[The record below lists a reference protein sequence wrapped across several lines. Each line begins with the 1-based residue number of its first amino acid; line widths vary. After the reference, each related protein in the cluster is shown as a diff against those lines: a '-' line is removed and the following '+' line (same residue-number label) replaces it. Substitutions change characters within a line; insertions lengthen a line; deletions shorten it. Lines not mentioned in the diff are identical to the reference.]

1 LGGLNGALGQRYV
14 NNSLAAGRR
23 LAFRLVL
30 AQVAAAIIVGT
41 LFLIEGAASAVAAL
55 GGGLVVA
62 IGTAL
67 LALRVFRP
75 SLASGV
81 VTMRRFALGT
91 LLKWLVVLGGLFL
104 ILVRLKLPALPAL
117 VGLAAAMLVN
127 VLALRF
133 ET

>member
-1 LGGLNGALGQRYV
+1 M

-23 LAFRLVL
+23 LALKVVL
-30 AQVAAAIIVGT
+30 AQVAAAIVVGA
-41 LFLIEGAASAVAAL
+41 LFLFEGAASAVAAL

-75 SLASGV
+75 SLASGA

-104 ILVRLKLPALPAL
+104 ILVRLRLPPLPTL
-117 VGLAAAMLVN
+117 VGLGAVMLVN

-133 ET
+133 DTG

>member
-1 LGGLNGALGQRYV
+1 M

-23 LAFRLVL
+23 LAFEVVL
-30 AQVAAAIIVGT
+30 AQVATAIIVGA
-41 LFLIEGAASAVAAL
+41 LFLFEGAASAVAAL

-62 IGTAL
+62 IGTTL
-67 LALRVFRP
+67 LAVRVFRP
-75 SLASGV
+75 PLASGG

-104 ILVRLKLPALPAL
+104 ILVRLKLPPLPAL
-117 VGLAAAMLVN
+117 VGLGAAMLVN
-127 VLALRF
+127 WLALRF

>member
-1 LGGLNGALGQRYV
+1 MQV
-14 NNSLAAGRR
+14 
-23 LAFRLVL
+23 VL
-30 AQVAAAIIVGT
+30 AQAVAAVVAGGVFLLAGT
-41 LFLIEGAASAVAAL
+41 TASAAAAL
-55 GGGLVVA
+55 GGGLALA

-75 SLASGV
+75 SLASGA

-104 ILVRLKLPALPAL
+104 ILVRLRLPLLPALA
-117 VGLAAAMLVN
+117 GLAAAMLAN

-133 ET
+133 DA

>member
-1 LGGLNGALGQRYV
+1 M

-23 LAFRLVL
+23 LAFQVVL
-30 AQVAAAIIVGT
+30 AQVAVAIIVGA
-41 LFLIEGAASAVAAL
+41 LFFFGGAASGFAAL

-62 IGTAL
+62 IGTTL

-75 SLASGV
+75 SLASGT

-104 ILVRLKLPALPAL
+104 ILVRLKLPPLPAM
-117 VGLAAAMLVN
+117 VGLGAAVLVN
-127 VLALRF
+127 MLALRF
-133 ET
+133 NT

>member
-1 LGGLNGALGQRYV
+1 M

-23 LAFRLVL
+23 LAFQVVL
-30 AQVAAAIIVGT
+30 AQVAAAIIAGA
-41 LFLIEGAASAVAAL
+41 LFLWGGTASAAAAL
-55 GGGLVVA
+55 GGGMVVA

-91 LLKWLVVLGGLFL
+91 LLKWLVVLGGMFL
-104 ILVRLKLPALPAL
+104 ILVRLRLPLVPAL
-117 VGLAAAMLVN
+117 VGLGAAMLVN

-133 ET
+133 DT

>member
-1 LGGLNGALGQRYV
+1 M

-23 LAFRLVL
+23 LALQVTL
-30 AQVAAAIIVGT
+30 AQVTVAIVVGA
-41 LFLIEGAASAVAAL
+41 LFLIRGTAPALAAL
-55 GGGLVVA
+55 GGGLAVA
-62 IGTAL
+62 IGTVL

-75 SLASGV
+75 ALVSGT

-104 ILVRLKLPALPAL
+104 ILVRLKLPPLPAL
-117 VGLAAAMLVN
+117 VGLAAVMLVN

-133 ET
+133 NT

>member
-1 LGGLNGALGQRYV
+1 M

-23 LAFRLVL
+23 LAFQVVL
-30 AQVAAAIIVGT
+30 AQVAVAIIVGA
-41 LFLIEGAASAVAAL
+41 LFFFGGAASALAAL

-62 IGTAL
+62 VGTTV

-75 SLASGV
+75 SLAPGL

-104 ILVRLKLPALPAL
+104 ILVRLKLPLLPAM
-117 VGLAAAMLVN
+117 VGLGAAMLVN

-133 ET
+133 NT

>member
-1 LGGLNGALGQRYV
+1 LAL
-14 NNSLAAGRR
+14 
-23 LAFRLVL
+23 
-30 AQVAAAIIVGT
+30 
-41 LFLIEGAASAVAAL
+41 
-55 GGGLVVA
+55 A

-75 SLASGV
+75 SLASGA

-104 ILVRLKLPALPAL
+104 ILVRLRLPLLPALA
-117 VGLAAAMLVN
+117 GLAAAMLAN

-133 ET
+133 DA

>member
-1 LGGLNGALGQRYV
+1 M

-23 LAFRLVL
+23 LAFQVVL
-30 AQVAAAIIVGT
+30 AQAVATIIVGV
-41 LFLIEGAASAVAAL
+41 LFLIEGLASAVAAL
-55 GGGLVVA
+55 GGGLLVA
-62 IGTAL
+62 VGTAL

-75 SLASGV
+75 SLATGA

-104 ILVRLKLPALPAL
+104 ILVRLKLPLLPTL
-117 VGLAAAMLVN
+117 VGLGAAMLVN

-133 ET
+133 DT